1 MKNKYSNY
9 YSIIEQRTGAPF
21 SADSK
26 GAPFVIY
33 NFPDGPADFSFLQA
47 VISEVRHNCKSLG
60 FTLEGSEDSPFV
72 QIWTRKSKGFSRK

>member
-33 NFPDGPADFSFLQA
+33 NFPDGPADLSFLQA

-60 FTLEGSEDSPFV
+60 FTLEGSEDFPFV
-72 QIWTRKSKGFSRK
+72 QL